1 MFYVAAAAAA
11 VGWNTETAG
20 RFTFQDNSDGVRSES
35 LSSWTKSLIF
45 RYRQDRETNGK
56 SV

>member
-1 MFYVAAAAAA
+1 MFYVAAAA
-11 VGWNTETAG
+11 VGWKTETAR

-56 SV
+56 SA